1 MIFKHDFF
9 RIHCF
14 NKYGKN
20 KNDDCPDLE
29 LTYYIECSKKI
40 EQENLDLRPSRMRR
54 KIDVPIICQHESIK
68 APMPENITTDLKEDE
83 ITTEPSNTLDSWTS
97 PQEDTAFETLES
109 TTKWTEEITEMT
121 NEIEYVYIYVG

>member
-1 MIFKHDFF
+1 
-9 RIHCF
+9 
-14 NKYGKN
+14 
-20 KNDDCPDLE
+20 
-29 LTYYIECSKKI
+29 
-40 EQENLDLRPSRMRR
+40 MRR